1 MMIVTQVFFFPDE
14 NLGEKARADLGS
26 QESWVQ
32 ATNNRS
38 GIKAWGV
45 GPLLISTFQEGYGVW
60 TTSESCPPRAETFFS
75 KSISRSLTA
84 TRGQQWETRP
94 RQYGVVSWLWC
105 FPLSNDVYWPL
116 SLNACSCLLSVF
128 PLVCLFLNDLSNALY
143 ILDINPMSLRCWK
156 YLHLVC
162 Y

>member
-1 MMIVTQVFFFPDE
+1 MMIATQVFFFSKWKFGGKSKGWLRKPGKLSPGNKE
-14 NLGEKARADLGS
+14 
-26 QESWVQ
+26 QEW
-32 ATNNRS
+32 
-38 GIKAWGV
+38 
-45 GPLLISTFQEGYGVW
+45 LLISTFQEGYGVW
-60 TTSESCPPRAETFFS
+60 TISDACPPSAETFFS
-75 KSISRSLTA
+75 KSISRSLIA

-94 RQYGVVSWLWC
+94 RQYRVISWLWC